1 MRGAGT
7 RKPAYSGSKS
17 CSCGKCIAVRR
28 LTHECEQ
35 ARAALQ
41 SAMTAF
47 VAAEDE
53 LRDRAEQLADFRAD
67 SRFCRL
73 RQAVSALVS
82 SLSDED
88 SEIVAYH
95 MWMACNVALGSLATA
110 CGLHMDDLDTGI
122 LLKFIQSL
130 GINELGNI
138 VQLRGCLL
146 MVLLRFSAS
155 NLEDA
160 CRNEGITDICTDRR
174 GNVILFEPKT
184 RPQWCP
190 CQAKPSVQI
199 LQTQRLPS

>member
-1 MRGAGT
+1 M
-7 RKPAYSGSKS
+7 
-17 CSCGKCIAVRR
+17 
-28 LTHECEQ
+28 
-35 ARAALQ
+35 
-41 SAMTAF
+41 
-47 VAAEDE
+47 
-53 LRDRAEQLADFRAD
+53 RDRAEQLADFRAD

-110 CGLHMDDLDTGI
+110 CGLHMD
-122 LLKFIQSL
+122 
-130 GINELGNI
+130 
-138 VQLRGCLL
+138 
-146 MVLLRFSAS
+146 AS
-155 NLEDA
+155 NLGDA

>member
-1 MRGAGT
+1 MGLSWEPMLPRPARGSDLA
-7 RKPAYSGSKS
+7 RYSRT
-17 CSCGKCIAVRR
+17 CVIMVVFF
-28 LTHECEQ
+28 
-35 ARAALQ
+35 
-41 SAMTAF
+41 AF

-110 CGLHMDDLDTGI
+110 CGLHMD
-122 LLKFIQSL
+122 
-130 GINELGNI
+130 
-138 VQLRGCLL
+138 
-146 MVLLRFSAS
+146 AS
-155 NLEDA
+155 NLGDA